1 MNLLKLPVLVLVLV
15 GLPLAVVSDTPLIVL
30 AQEVLAPPIDVSV
43 MDGNGAG
50 EVIVRWTPIE
60 EAAYY
65 RIGWVAYDDYYAVRD
80 SGRDWLEAFVFV
92 DVQNRDQSEHL
103 VTRLR
108 PGVRYAFILASNAS
122 RYGVP
127 SWSSW
132 ASHTLAQGPVKVG
145 ASGLAT
151 PDWIASSGGL
161 RLGTVDLSWSRVAGA
176 TSFLV
181 WYSSTNGDDHRWAW
195 ADNQSTTVVDLEPGL
210 VYRFAVAAAK
220 TDAEGNFVYSPFS
233 NGVTVRATWDANVAQ
248 SSGMFSEVTMGDN
261 HSCGLSVTGAVQCW
275 GANMYGQLNAP
286 LGRFVS
292 VQAGSYHTCALR
304 TDGSVV
310 CWGNAGD
317 EGKTSPPDETFTQIA
332 VGSQHGCGLTAAS
345 TITCWGRNRFGEGSP
360 PEGTFLA
367 VSASKNIRGVAHSC
381 GVRTDGSAVCWGDD
395 YGRGLYAPGGVLTG
409 IWSGDLHN
417 CGLDSEGALVCAGS
431 NQYGQ
436 IEVPAGAYSAVSV
449 GASYTCGLR
458 TDGSA
463 ICWGGRELLGETVV
477 PEGIYTSVSA
487 GYQHT
492 CGIKTNGRVLC
503 WGNNEHGQS
512 SPP

>member
-1 MNLLKLPVLVLVLV
+1 MKLPKLSVLVLVLV
-15 GLPLAVVSDTPLIVL
+15 GLTVAVVSDPPLVIL
-30 AQEVLAPPIDVSV
+30 AQEVLAPPVDVSAT
-43 MDGNGAG
+43 DGHSAG
-50 EVIVRWTPIE
+50 EVVVRWTPIE
-60 EAAYY
+60 GAAYY
-65 RIGWVAYDDYYAVRD
+65 RIGWVAYDDYRAALD

-92 DVQNRDQSEHL
+92 DAQNRDQSEHL
-103 VTRLR
+103 VARLR
-108 PGVRYAFILASNAS
+108 PGVRYAFIVGSNVS
-122 RYGVP
+122 RYSAP

-132 ASHTLAQGPVKVG
+132 ASHTLAEAPVEVGP
-145 ASGLAT
+145 SGLAT
-151 PDWIASSGGL
+151 PEWIASSGGL
-161 RLGTVDLSWSRVAGA
+161 RLGTVNLSWLRVAGA
-176 TSFLV
+176 DSYLL
-181 WYSSTNGDDHRWAW
+181 WYSTTNGDDHRWAW
-195 ADNQSTTVVDLEPGL
+195 VHGRSTIVVDLEPGL
-210 VYRFAVAAAK
+210 VYRFAMAAAK
-220 TDAEGNFVYSPFS
+220 ADAEGNFVYSPFS
-233 NGVTVRATWDANVAQ
+233 DSVVVRATWDADAAQ
-248 SSGMFSEVTMGDN
+248 SSDTFSGVTVGDV

-275 GANMYGQLNAP
+275 GDNTNGQLNAP
-286 LGRFVS
+286 SGRFVS

-304 TDGSVV
+304 TDGSAV
-310 CWGNAGD
+310 CWGHAGD

-332 VGSQHGCGLTAAS
+332 VGSQHGCGRTSAS
-345 TITCWGRNRFGEGSP
+345 TVACWGRNLSGEGSP

-381 GVRTDGSAVCWGDD
+381 GVRTDGSGVCWGDD
-395 YGRGLYAPGGVLTG
+395 YGRGLYAPDGVLTG

-436 IEVPAGAYSAVSV
+436 LEVPAGSYSAVSV

-463 ICWGGRELLGETVV
+463 ICWGGRVLLGETVV